1 MENHQALFQTIKQ
14 DILQKLQLKELK
26 PGDRL
31 PTESELMEQY
41 NVSRITASRA
51 LNELRNEGII
61 IRYPGKGTFVAN
73 KPEPILPLQ
82 TASSGS
88 VSGTSASL
96 TEIAFI
102 LPTIQDYFSLSLING
117 LKSVFSPDQYRLY
130 LFSSQNDKSE
140 DQIGNRDIRN
150 RTVSCRSGILQRPA
164 TVHEN

>member
-61 IRYPGKGTFVAN
+61 IRYPGKGTFV
-73 KPEPILPLQ
+73 
-82 TASSGS
+82 
-88 VSGTSASL
+88 
-96 TEIAFI
+96 
-102 LPTIQDYFSLSLING
+102 
-117 LKSVFSPDQYRLY
+117 
-130 LFSSQNDKSE
+130 
-140 DQIGNRDIRN
+140 
-150 RTVSCRSGILQRPA
+150 
-164 TVHEN
+164 